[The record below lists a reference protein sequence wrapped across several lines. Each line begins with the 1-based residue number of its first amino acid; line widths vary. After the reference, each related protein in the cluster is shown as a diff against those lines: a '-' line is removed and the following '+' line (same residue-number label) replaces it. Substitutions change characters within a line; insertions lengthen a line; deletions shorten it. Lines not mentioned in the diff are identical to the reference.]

1 MLGCALV
8 APSPPGSLPPRLPD
22 FGTPGLGT
30 PALGT
35 PELASQR
42 LVAHRGW
49 AARFPENT
57 LLALEEAV
65 AAGARFVEIDIQLS
79 SDGRPV
85 LFHDRTLDRMCG
97 VGGPVQGRTLA
108 ELRALACAER
118 PRFGE
123 QFASVRI
130 AELPG
135 LVDLLRSHREVFAFV
150 EIKRASIER
159 FGAETVFE
167 AVTPLLEPV
176 RAQVALIS
184 FSLPFL
190 AHARARG
197 ASSPGLPLGAVFA
210 KFEER
215 EQPEAIAI
223 RSEFVFCDVEGLPA
237 KGALDAKP
245 SKLAVYEVADPA
257 LAIDLVR
264 RGVDLVETF
273 AIGDMIPA
281 IRDLEARSR

>member
-8 APSPPGSLPPRLPD
+8 APSPLGSPDPRLSP
-22 FGTPGLGT
+22 LGT
-30 PALGT
+30 PWLDTSWG
-35 PELASQR
+35 ASRR

-65 AAGARFVEIDIQLS
+65 SAGARYVEIDIQLS

-97 VGGPVQGRTLA
+97 VSGPVHARTLA
-108 ELRALACAER
+108 DLRALSCAER

-123 QFASVRI
+123 RFASVRI

-150 EIKRASIER
+150 EIKRASIEQ
-159 FGAETVFE
+159 FGAEAVLE
-167 AVTPLLEPV
+167 AVAPLLEPV
-176 RAQVALIS
+176 REQVALIS

-190 AHARARG
+190 ALARARS
-197 ASSPGLPLGAVFA
+197 ALSSGLSSGLPLGAVFD
-210 KFEER
+210 KFKER
-215 EQPEAIAI
+215 EQPDARAIAA
-223 RSEFVFCDVEGLPA
+223 EYTFCDVEGLPA
-237 KGALDAKP
+237 EGVLDAKP

-281 IRDLEARSR
+281 VRDLEARSR

>member
-8 APSPPGSLPPRLPD
+8 APSPPGSPDARLSP
-22 FGTPGLGT
+22 LGT
-30 PALGT
+30 PWLDTSWG
-35 PELASQR
+35 ASRR

-65 AAGARFVEIDIQLS
+65 SAGARYVEIDVQLS

-97 VGGPVQGRTLA
+97 VGGPVHGRTLA

-123 QFASVRI
+123 RFASVRV
-130 AELPG
+130 AELAG
-135 LVDLLRSHREVFAFV
+135 LVDLLHSHRDVLAFV
-150 EIKRASIER
+150 EIKRASIEH
-159 FGAETVFE
+159 FGAEAVFE
-167 AVTPLLEPV
+167 ATVPLLEPV
-176 RAQVALIS
+176 REQVALIS

-190 AHARARG
+190 AHARTRSA
-197 ASSPGLPLGAVFA
+197 LPLGAVFD
-210 KFEER
+210 KFQER
-215 EQPEAIAI
+215 EQPDARAISA
-223 RSEFVFCDVEGLPA
+223 EYTFCDVEGLPP
-237 KGALDAKP
+237 KGVLDARP

-257 LAIDLVR
+257 LAIDLFR

-281 IRDLEARSR
+281 VRDLEARSR